1 MALNFP
7 PTPIVYLKIPYS
19 ASTFVGRGL
28 TEIFTRELGELAWAA
43 NRLWSVGNR
52 STRQLTAATAACGS
66 SAARSKG
73 IVSDSQISALIAA
86 CGGKLRAFLNHKQ
99 AGSWI

>member
-1 MALNFP
+1 MALNLP

-43 NRLWSVGNR
+43 NRL
-52 STRQLTAATAACGS
+52 
-66 SAARSKG
+66 
-73 IVSDSQISALIAA
+73 
-86 CGGKLRAFLNHKQ
+86 
-99 AGSWI
+99 